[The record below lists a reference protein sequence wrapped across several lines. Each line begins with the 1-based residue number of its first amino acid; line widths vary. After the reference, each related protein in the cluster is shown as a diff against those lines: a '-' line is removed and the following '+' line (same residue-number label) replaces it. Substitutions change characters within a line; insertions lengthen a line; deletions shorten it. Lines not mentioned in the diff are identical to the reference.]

1 MSAPQRASKQSW
13 PVLLLALL
21 ILGIALTAG
30 MMSTRW
36 INTVFPGFFVLANNV
51 VASVSLPQ
59 WSISTQQQLYQQ
71 VIVAVDGA
79 PVENSQTVYATI
91 ARLPARTPH
100 TYTAEKDG
108 IVSRVTLLSH
118 RFTLQDYALIF
129 GAYLFTGLAIVA
141 IGLVVWFL
149 KPDTAASTALLGLST
164 ALGLFF
170 LTAIDLY
177 GPYWFFR
184 VHILSEAFIGAG
196 FVHLA
201 LVFPT
206 DRLRRARAFVLAAPY
221 GVSVFL
227 GIAYEVFLYQPELYS
242 TIHSLCETYAG
253 LSTLPFVGRI
263 LWEYRVTASPL
274 TRQRIRVIF
283 LGFLGAFA
291 LPTILTVSSGV
302 SGGETAVNYSVFT
315 IFLFPLSLGYAIV
328 KHDLFEI
335 DALLRRGVYYLTL
348 TAILTLI
355 YMLFVT
361 GLNVSLRSSDFS
373 RSPGFSLLFTLT
385 VVLLL
390 NPLKER
396 VQKIV
401 DRLFFRLRYDAKKV
415 LEAVSGSLASTL
427 RREEI
432 LLLIWNTLSETM
444 GIQHGSIFLREPGSL
459 RYRAVYSTRD
469 LERRHLTNEHAFLQ
483 RLQQQD
489 GRALS
494 LHDVED
500 LSPANETDVLIRQG
514 FLRLGVQLAVP
525 LLLKGEM
532 LGFFALGQKESG
544 RFFSS
549 EDRDFLH
556 TLANQSALSIGNALA
571 YEEIHELNFSLEQ
584 KVEDRTQELAR
595 TNSDLQTSFRQLE
608 DTYRELQHS
617 QENLIRSERMAALG
631 RLTAGI
637 AHEMNT
643 PLGASMNSL
652 ALLQSLAEEYQQS
665 IDDPSVTGHDH
676 QEIAAEMVH
685 LVQSTRQWVEKASS
699 HIRSLKAHTR
709 DLQRNQQVEFSIL
722 QTIDETRS
730 LLANRL
736 RLSQSTLV
744 VSCSGAEPSL
754 YGDPGKFGQVLTNL
768 VANAI
773 DAYKA
778 TGQSGGDIHIEVHE
792 RDEIL
797 EIAVSDQGCG
807 IAPEHLEKIFEE
819 LFSTKPVGEGTG
831 LGLSISRDIIANFFA
846 GTIAVASTLGQGTTF
861 TLRLPL
867 RRVTSTH
874 AEQPVAASATDM
886 APQGETA
893 RMVSTAT

>member
-1 MSAPQRASKQSW
+1 MSFPQNTPKQSW

-21 ILGIALTAG
+21 ITGLALTAG
-30 MMSTRW
+30 VTSTRW

-59 WSISTQQQLYQQ
+59 WSISSQRHLYQHA
-71 VIVAVDGA
+71 IVAVDGS
-79 PVENSQTVYATI
+79 PVGNSQDLYAAV
-91 ARLPARTPH
+91 ARLPEQTLH
-100 TYTAEKDG
+100 TYTTEKDG
-108 IVSRVTLLSH
+108 IISSATLPSQ
-118 RFTLQDYALIF
+118 RFKFQDYFLLF
-129 GAYLFTGLAIVA
+129 GAYFFTGLAITA
-141 IGLVVWFL
+141 IGFVVWLL
-149 KPDTAASTALLGLST
+149 KPHTAASAALLSLST

-170 LTAIDLY
+170 LTAVDLY

-221 GVSVFL
+221 GVSILL
-227 GIAYEVFLYQPELYS
+227 GVAYEVFLYHPGRYS

-253 LSTLPFVGRI
+253 LSTLPFVGRM
-263 LWEYRVTASPL
+263 LWEYRAPASPL
-274 TRQRIRVIF
+274 IHQRIRVIF

-291 LPTILTVSSGV
+291 IPAILIVLSGLT
-302 SGGETAVNYSVFT
+302 GGETAVNYAVFT
-315 IFLFPLSLGYAIV
+315 IFVFPLSLGYAIV

-335 DALLRRGVYYLTL
+335 DALLKRGAYYLTL
-348 TAILTLI
+348 TATLTLI
-355 YMLFVT
+355 YVLFVT
-361 GLNVSLRSSDFS
+361 VLNVALRSSDFAH
-373 RSPGFSLLFTLT
+373 SPVFPLLFTLT

-401 DRLFFRLRYDAKKV
+401 DRLFFRLRYDPKKV
-415 LEAVSGSLASTL
+415 LETVSRSLASTL

-444 GIQHGSIFLREPGSL
+444 GIQHGGIFLREPGSL
-459 RYRAVYSTRD
+459 RYRAVYASRD
-469 LERRHLTNEHAFLQ
+469 PERRHLTEEHAFIQ
-483 RLQQQD
+483 RLQQQA
-489 GRALS
+489 GRTLS
-494 LHDVED
+494 LYDFED
-500 LSPANETDVLIRQG
+500 PSNLNDEDAMIRQG
-514 FLRLGVQLAVP
+514 FLRLGVQLVVP
-525 LLLKGEM
+525 LLLKGEL

-544 RFFSS
+544 HFFSS

-584 KVEDRTQELAR
+584 KVAERTRELAH
-595 TNSDLQTSFRQLE
+595 TNSELQDSFRRLE

-617 QENLIRSERMAALG
+617 QESLVRSEKMAALG

-652 ALLQSLAEEYQQS
+652 SLLHSLVDEYQQS

-676 QEIAAEMVH
+676 QEIATEMGQ
-685 LVQSTRQWVEKASS
+685 LVQSTRQWVDKASS

-709 DLQRNQQVEFSIL
+709 DLHRNQQVEFSIL
-722 QTIDETRS
+722 QTIEETHS
-730 LLANRL
+730 LLSNRL
-736 RLSQSTLV
+736 RLSQSTLTV
-744 VSCSGAEPSL
+744 TCMAATPIV
-754 YGDPGKFGQVLTNL
+754 YGDPGKLGQVLTNL

-773 DAYKA
+773 DAYKG
-778 TGQSGGDIHIEVHE
+778 TGKNGGDIHIKVTEP
-792 RDEIL
+792 DDTI

-807 IAPEHLEKIFEE
+807 IAPEHLEKIFDE
-819 LFSTKPVGEGTG
+819 LFSTKPLGEGTG
-831 LGLSISRDIIANFFA
+831 LGLSISRDILSSFFD
-846 GTIAVASTLGQGTTF
+846 GTIDVKSTLGQGTTF
-861 TLRLPL
+861 TLRLP
-867 RRVTSTH
+867 RRH
-874 AEQPVAASATDM
+874 ASAVRIEQADT
-886 APQGETA
+886 ATATVATSRGETSS
-893 RMVSTAT
+893 RVSPAA

>member
-1 MSAPQRASKQSW
+1 MSSPQRTPKQSW
-13 PVLLLALL
+13 PVLFLALL

-30 MMSTRW
+30 MTSTRW

-51 VASVSLPQ
+51 VASISLPQ
-59 WSISTQQQLYQQ
+59 WSISTQRHLYQQ
-71 VIVAVDGA
+71 VIVAVDGS

-91 ARLPARTPH
+91 ARLPARTLH
-100 TYTAEKDG
+100 TYTTEKDG
-108 IVSRVTLLSH
+108 IISRVTLPSH

-129 GAYLFTGLAIVA
+129 GTYLFTGLAIVA

-149 KPDTAASTALLGLST
+149 KPHSAASAALLGLST

-177 GPYWFFR
+177 APHWFFR

-196 FVHLA
+196 FIHLA

-206 DRLRRARAFVLAAPY
+206 DRLRGARAFALAAPY
-221 GVSVFL
+221 GVSALL
-227 GIAYEVFLYQPELYS
+227 GVAYESVLYQPRLYS
-242 TIHSLCETYAG
+242 TVHSLCETYAG
-253 LSTLPFVGRI
+253 LSTLPFVGRM
-263 LWEYRVTASPL
+263 LWEYRATASPL
-274 TRQRIRVIF
+274 IRQRIRVIF

-291 LPTILTVSSGV
+291 LPTILTVSSGLT
-302 SGGETAVNYSVFT
+302 GGETAVNYAVFT

-335 DALLRRGVYYLTL
+335 DALIKRGAYYLTL
-348 TAILTLI
+348 TVTLTLV
-355 YMLFVT
+355 YVLFVT
-361 GLNVSLRSSDFS
+361 VLNVSLRSSDFS

-390 NPLKER
+390 NPLKES

-415 LEAVSGSLASTL
+415 LETISGSLASTL

-444 GIQHGSIFLREPGSL
+444 GVRHGSIFLREPGSL

-469 LERRHLTNEHAFLQ
+469 PERRHLTDEHAFLQ
-483 RLQQQD
+483 HLQQQD
-489 GRALS
+489 GRAFS
-494 LHDVED
+494 LYDFED
-500 LSPANETDVLIRQG
+500 LSEPNETDAIIRQG
-514 FLRLGVQLAVP
+514 FLRLGVQLVVP
-525 LLLKGEM
+525 LLLKGEL

-556 TLANQSALSIGNALA
+556 TLANQSALSIGNAFA
-571 YEEIHELNFSLEQ
+571 YEEIHELNCSLEQ
-584 KVEDRTQELAR
+584 KVEERTLALAQ
-595 TNSDLQTSFRQLE
+595 TNSELQNSFAQLE
-608 DTYRELQHS
+608 QTYRELQRS
-617 QENLIRSERMAALG
+617 QESLVRSEKMAALG

-652 ALLQSLAEEYQQS
+652 LLLQSLVDEYQQS

-676 QEIAAEMVH
+676 QEIATEMVH
-685 LVQSTRQWVEKASS
+685 LVQSTRQWVEKASL

-709 DLQRNQQVEFSIL
+709 DLQHNQQVEFSIL
-722 QTIDETRS
+722 QTIEETRS

-736 RLSQSTLV
+736 RLSQSTLSV
-744 VSCSGAEPSL
+744 TCTEAAPSI
-754 YGDPGKFGQVLTNL
+754 YGDPGKLGQVLTNL

-778 TGQSGGDIHIEVHE
+778 AGKNGGDIHVEVKTL
-792 RDEIL
+792 DDIL

-807 IAPEHLEKIFEE
+807 IAPEHLEKIFDE

-861 TLRLPL
+861 TLRLP
-867 RRVTSTH
+867 RRH
-874 AEQPVAASATDM
+874 AGAARIEQAETATATVAT
-886 APQGETA
+886 PQGETSS
-893 RMVSTAT
+893 RVSPAA